1 MTAFLF
7 YIGKVAILLA
17 VFYLFYRLL
26 MEHETFHRLNRAVLL
41 LSALASFILP
51 ACIITIHQ
59 VVNVSVPEVSQQQ
72 IATTAIKTS
81 PQVYWPIVILFVY
94 LMGLLV
100 KLLHTA
106 FSTIKL
112 QHFISHLEQYPQADG
127 TMIAVNN
134 QNIAPFSWWNTIVL
148 SRSDFEASDPAL
160 IAHEKAHI
168 QGYHTVDIL
177 IMEMLLSVQWFN
189 PAAWLMSRDL
199 RAIHE
204 YEADASVLAHGIDAH
219 HYLTMLM
226 ERSTSQNQYSLANSI
241 SQKTLKSRF
250 LMMSRKHSNPSRIFR
265 VLYVLPIIGCTLAL
279 NARTVVETHL
289 ISKSHIIK
297 STAKEHMNQQSVGR
311 QVDVKGKEDNTISD
325 VNDNYQ
331 LKASDGE
338 TLVRTEATLS
348 QFENTDNHVV
358 MSQSPPEEEQ
368 HLQHAIGVAVPD
380 NIIPNQI
387 PTSVH
392 ISGIIVDEQGEPVIG
407 AVIKVHG
414 HTLGAVSDFDGEFSI
429 SVPQGSTLEVM
440 YIGYGTESFICQE
453 DMSNLKVTLIKDN
466 SD

>member
-1 MTAFLF
+1 MMAFLF

-26 MEHETFHRLNRAVLL
+26 MERETFHRLNRAVLL
-41 LSALASFILP
+41 MSALASFILP
-51 ACIITIHQ
+51 TCIITMHQ
-59 VVNVSVPEVSQQQ
+59 VVNVSVLEVSQQQ

-94 LMGLLV
+94 LVGLLV
-100 KLLHTA
+100 KLLHTV

-112 QHFISHLEQYPQADG
+112 HRFISHLEQHPQADG
-127 TMIAVNN
+127 IMIAVSN
-134 QNIAPFSWWNTIVL
+134 QDITPFSWWNTIVL

-160 IAHEKAHI
+160 IAHEKAHV

-177 IMEMLLSVQWFN
+177 LMEMLLSVQWFN

-204 YEADASVLAHGIDAH
+204 YEADSSVLAHGIDPH

-226 ERSTSQNQYSLANSI
+226 ERSTSQIQYSLANSI

-250 LMMSRKHSNPSRIFR
+250 IMMSRKDSNTSHIFR

-279 NARTVVETHL
+279 NARTVVETHF
-289 ISKSHIIK
+289 ISKSHTIK
-297 STAKEHMNQQSVGR
+297 STVKEHMNQHSVGR
-311 QVDVKGKEDNTISD
+311 QVDVKVKEDNTISD

-338 TLVRTEATLS
+338 TLVRTETTLS
-348 QFENTDNHVV
+348 QFENTDNNVV
-358 MSQSPPEEEQ
+358 MLQSPPEEEQ
-368 HLQHAIGVAVPD
+368 QHAIGVDVAD
-380 NIIPNQI
+380 DIISSQV

-392 ISGIIVDEQGEPVIG
+392 ISGIVVDEQGEPVIG

-429 SVPQGSTLEVM
+429 PVPQGSTLEVM

>member
-7 YIGKVAILLA
+7 YMGKVAILLA

-26 MEHETFHRLNRAVLL
+26 MERETFHRLNRAVLL

-51 ACIITIHQ
+51 ACIITMHQ

-94 LMGLLV
+94 LVGLLV

-112 QHFISHLEQYPQADG
+112 HRFISHLEQHLQADG
-127 TMIAVNN
+127 IMIAVSN
-134 QNIAPFSWWNTIVL
+134 QDITPFSWWNTIVL

-177 IMEMLLSVQWFN
+177 LMEMLLSVQWFN

-204 YEADASVLAHGIDAH
+204 YEADSSVLAHGIDPH

-226 ERSTSQNQYSLANSI
+226 ERSTSQIQYSLANSI

-250 LMMSRKHSNPSRIFR
+250 IMMSRKDSNTSHIFR

-279 NARTVVETHL
+279 NARTVVETHF
-289 ISKSHIIK
+289 ISKSHTIK
-297 STAKEHMNQQSVGR
+297 STVKEHMNQHSVGR
-311 QVDVKGKEDNTISD
+311 QVDAKGMEDNTISD

-338 TLVRTEATLS
+338 TLVRTETTLS
-348 QFENTDNHVV
+348 QFETTDNNVV
-358 MSQSPPEEEQ
+358 MLQNPPEEEQ
-368 HLQHAIGVAVPD
+368 QHAIGVDVAD
-380 NIIPNQI
+380 DIISNQV

-392 ISGIIVDEQGEPVIG
+392 ISGIVVDEQGEPVIG

-429 SVPQGSTLEVM
+429 PVPQGSTLEVM